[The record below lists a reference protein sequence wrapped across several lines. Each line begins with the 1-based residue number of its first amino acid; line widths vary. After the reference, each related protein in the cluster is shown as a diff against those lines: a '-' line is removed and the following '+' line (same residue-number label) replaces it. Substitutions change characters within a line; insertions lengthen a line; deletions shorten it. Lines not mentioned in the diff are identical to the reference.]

1 MVNCQ
6 VPALKDGVL
15 IPAIEDDQLINTYHE
30 PMYRELPGNYSWGP
44 IIDGHTQ
51 IEKGGTDK

>member
-1 MVNCQ
+1 M
-6 VPALKDGVL
+6 L
-15 IPAIEDDQLINTYHE
+15 IPAIGDDQVVNTEYF
-30 PMYRELPGNYSWGP
+30 PVYRDLPGSYSWGP